1 MAHFRPGPFLL
12 TGAALALLH
21 MTTLDAKPGELPD
34 PLTGLWIASDQ
45 RDGKPRA
52 LIRIAER
59 DGEFF
64 ASIEQG
70 LRPEH
75 EASPVCEKCPGARRN
90 QPLLGMT
97 IVWGMKR
104 IGEGY
109 GGGEILDPDTG
120 QIYRCLM
127 NLARDGKRLE
137 VRGYLALPLLGRSL
151 TWRRAGPDYSPGS

>member
-1 MAHFRPGPFLL
+1 MALLRPGPFLL
-12 TGAALALLH
+12 IGAALVLQVIA
-21 MTTLDAKPGELPD
+21 LDAGAAPPPD
-34 PLTGLWIASDQ
+34 PLTGLWIASDE

-59 DGEFF
+59 GGEFF
-64 ASIEQG
+64 GSIEQG
-70 LRPEH
+70 LRPER

-104 IGEGY
+104 AGEGY
-109 GGGEILDPDTG
+109 GGGEILDPDNG

-127 NLARDGKRLE
+127 KLAMDGKQLE
-137 VRGYLALPLLGRSL
+137 VRGYLGLPVLGRSQ
-151 TWRRAGPDYSPGS
+151 TWRRAGPDYSPGA